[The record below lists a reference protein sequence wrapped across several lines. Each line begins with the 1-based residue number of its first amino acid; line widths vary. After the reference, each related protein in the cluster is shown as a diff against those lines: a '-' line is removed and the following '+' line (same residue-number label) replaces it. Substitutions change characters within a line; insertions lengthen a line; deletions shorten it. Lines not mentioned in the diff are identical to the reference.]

1 MWEPCYNGGMKQE
14 SKSRTALFIFL
25 GLLIA
30 CAVYAANQSET
41 SETPSVTIQSLGNGR
56 VTLDKDL

>member
-1 MWEPCYNGGMKQE
+1 MKQE

-30 CAVYAANQSET
+30 CAVYAANQSEIR
-41 SETPSVTIQSLGNGR
+41 EAPSVTTQSLGNGR